1 LRPVIERVTGNRM
14 QVIDSGTAV
23 ARRTH
28 SVLDAE
34 ALFHPS
40 LHASQDNGELRV
52 LCSGDPVAFS
62 KVASKILGYNIVAQQ
77 VEI

>member
-1 LRPVIERVTGNRM
+1 M

-28 SVLDAE
+28 SVLDTE
-34 ALFHPS
+34 ALLHPS
-40 LHASQDNGELRV
+40 LSASQDNGQLRV

-62 KVASKILGYNIVAQQ
+62 KVASKILGYDVVAQQ
-77 VEI
+77 AEI